1 MTAKG
6 FVCWLSVIVLTLGLA
21 GCGKKKYAP
30 PPPTGPDRTGRAPA
44 TQRPYTVNGRTY
56 YPIPSAQG
64 HSEKGIASWYGRKFH
79 GRKTA
84 NGETYD
90 MYALTAAHKTLPM
103 NTLVNV
109 VNLNN
114 GDSVKVRINDRG
126 PFVRGRI
133 IDLSY
138 SGAKAIG
145 LIRTGTAPVR
155 IEAVGQ
161 PGRDGQAPPGFTLG
175 RLTIQVGA
183 FTDRDNALRLQ
194 KKLNAA
200 YSDAQAAIVRYDR
213 GDRIF
218 FRVRVFSVDK
228 PARAE
233 QKQDQLQ
240 ADGFGR
246 GFVVALD

>member
-6 FVCWLSVIVLTLGLA
+6 FVCCLGVILLTLGLT
-21 GCGKKKYAP
+21 GCAKKKYAP
-30 PPPTGPDRTGRAPA
+30 PPAGSGQTGRAPA
-44 TQRPYTVNGRTY
+44 TQRPYTINGRTY

-64 HSEKGIASWYGRKFH
+64 HSEEGIASWYGRKFH

-103 NTLVNV
+103 NTLVKV
-109 VNLNN
+109 VNLKN
-114 GDSVKVRINDRG
+114 GDTVKVRINDRG

-145 LIRTGTAPVR
+145 LVRTGTAPVR
-155 IEAVGQ
+155 IEAIGQ
-161 PGRDGQAPPGFTLG
+161 PGRDGQTPPAFALG
-175 RLTIQVGA
+175 RMTIQVGA
-183 FTDRDNALRLQ
+183 FTDRNNALRLR
-194 KKLNAA
+194 KKLNAT
-200 YSDAQAAIVRYDR
+200 YSDARANIVRYDR

-218 FRVRVFSVDK
+218 YRVRVFSVDQ

-233 QKQDQLQ
+233 RKQDLLQ

-246 GFVVALD
+246 GFVVAID